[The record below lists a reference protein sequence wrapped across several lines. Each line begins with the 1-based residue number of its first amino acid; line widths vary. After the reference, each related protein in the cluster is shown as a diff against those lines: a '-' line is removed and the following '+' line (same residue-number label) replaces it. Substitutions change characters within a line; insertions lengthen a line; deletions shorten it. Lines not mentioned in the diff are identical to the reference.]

1 MDIFE
6 ADDNSTPLTSD
17 EKDGLKLKWITLRS
31 ELNEVEARNIAQAQ
45 LWLLSNKNKDIY
57 TTTFLCNLHKKMFG
71 EVWKWAGVFRTTE
84 RNIGVAPYQI
94 PVKLMQLFDDM
105 KYWIENKVYNN
116 QEIAV
121 RFHHRLVQ
129 IHPFPNGN
137 GRISRLMA
145 DLVFQKLEG
154 KNLYWGNPTLLMFLK
169 LEASILRHYVKQ
181 TPVIIQNCWSLQGSS
196 FFQKNILFYESI
208 RFFLQVAVYGDY
220 ILVRSFIQIE
230 KTFTYTVP
238 LLLGRFL

>member
-6 ADDNSTPLTSD
+6 ADDNSTPLTAD

-45 LWLLSNKNKDIY
+45 IWLFSNKNKDILN
-57 TTTFLCNLHKKMFG
+57 TAFLCNLHKKMFG

-94 PVKLMQLFDDM
+94 PIKLMQLFDDIN
-105 KYWIENKVYNN
+105 YWIENKVYDN

-137 GRISRLMA
+137 GRVSRLMA
-145 DLVFQKLEG
+145 DLVYQKLEG
-154 KNLYWGNPTLLMFLK
+154 KTLYWGNTNLVNVSEVRSK
-169 LEASILRHYVKQ
+169 YIDALRK
-181 TPVIIQNCWSLQGSS
+181 
-196 FFQKNILFYESI
+196 
-208 RFFLQVAVYGDY
+208 ADAGDY
-220 ILVRSFIQIE
+220 SELIE
-230 KTFTYTVP
+230 FTKEK
-238 LLLGRFL
+238 